1 MHTLTESSPRLY
13 VPPFWSPTP
22 LAEHPAGAAELG
34 GRSMAWM
41 TDLRIWPDADHRDQ
55 LAAFELGRLGT
66 LTTPRGLPDRMQLT
80 ADLYLWYHAFDDAAG
95 DAQGDARPLAGLI
108 TLVVELCQ
116 VLNDPGSAL
125 VRDPFTAGLADIC
138 RRIAG
143 IAEREQYAEWLAAL
157 QSYLIHEVSEASRR
171 EQNYVP
177 SLVEYAIYCID
188 GRAAMSSMLLVPII
202 CGYRVPDEQMA
213 RLRGFLRL
221 TCLMAGCDNDLYSLP
236 KEMDQAGHVSLPKII
251 ARQAGCGLQEALS
264 VAMAVRDLVMHEFVA
279 LGAELIATLPD
290 AGGRFAEDL
299 LSWIR
304 GQLEWGLS
312 SARFAHP
319 LGERPREFAPAP
331 NFAAPGA
338 QEFADELLSAVG
350 PRTTTGA

>member
-1 MHTLTESSPRLY
+1 MTE
-13 VPPFWSPTP
+13 
-22 LAEHPAGAAELG
+22 
-34 GRSMAWM
+34 
-41 TDLRIWPDADHRDQ
+41 LRIWPDADHRAQ

-95 DAQGDARPLAGLI
+95 DAQEDARSLSGLI

-116 VLNDPGSAL
+116 VLNNPESDLA
-125 VRDPFTAGLADIC
+125 RDPFTAGLADIC
-138 RRIAG
+138 QRIAR

-157 QSYLIHEVSEASRR
+157 ESYLIHEVSEASWR

-177 SLVEYAIYCID
+177 SLAEYAVYCVD

-202 CGYRVPDEQMA
+202 CGYRVPDDQMA
-213 RLRGFLRL
+213 RLRGLLRL

-236 KEMDQAGHVSLPKII
+236 KEANQPGHVSLPKII
-251 ARQAGCGLQEALS
+251 AHQTGCDLQEALS
-264 VAMAVRDLVMHEFVA
+264 LTMAVRDLVMREFVD
-279 LGAELIATLPD
+279 LGAELMATLPEVG
-290 AGGRFAEDL
+290 ARFAEDL

-319 LGERPREFAPAP
+319 QGDRPREFADAP
-331 NFAAPGA
+331 NADVPGA
-338 QEFADELLSAVG
+338 RAFAEELLSAVG
-350 PRTTTGA
+350 SRTATGA